1 MDIRRPKFWPTL
13 PKPPSQARPEPFL
26 ISTPS
31 NQYASSHQET
41 TGISSAHALSAKAYG
56 RGTQREPEENQSNPK
71 GSKQMNPPR
80 SAAQQIYYRPVE
92 AKIFDLELKHYEG
105 KLKKETG
112 VWDQTLIE
120 CDPTQALDR
129 ALDHVDDVNE
139 PRRQDRYR
147 ENYRSRTLRYV
158 AERHGAS

>member
-13 PKPPSQARPEPFL
+13 PKPPSQARLEPFL

-56 RGTQREPEENQSNPK
+56 RIKRREHRESQRRIRVTP
-71 GSKQMNPPR
+71 
-80 SAAQQIYYRPVE
+80 AE

-120 CDPTQALDR
+120 CDPTRALDR